1 MRNVSFFFGP
11 ETDVCAALSE
21 GLGFFASLDVGR
33 GEWAACLEDI
43 GYGGL
48 PVYLIDQESRKSWSA
63 DSTGDPGD
71 EAWEDLVRIATPEEG
86 FPYPQRAKVES
97 RHLYGGERNGGI
109 VTLITPGGVEVAINH
124 DGNDQLSLVVNFH
137 RESVFAATMMLA
149 RFAYREPEAYF
160 HLAVAANELSQSVL
174 KKDFVKVQLIDQESG
189 KSWSDGPNGCV
200 SIELN
205 TKNPAAYIQMN
216 GRTYYIDDSTNEA
229 IMESWRT
236 GDME

>member
-1 MRNVSFFFGP
+1 MRNVSFLFGP
-11 ETDVCAALSE
+11 ETDVCAALAE

-71 EAWEDLVRIATPEEG
+71 EAGEDLVRIATPEEG
-86 FPYPQRAKVES
+86 FPYPQRAKVGC
-97 RHLYGGERNGGI
+97 RHLYGGEGNGGF
-109 VTLITPGGVEVAINH
+109 VTLITPGGVEVAIYHN
-124 DGNDQLSLVVNFH
+124 GNDQLSLVVNFH

-149 RFAYREPEAYF
+149 RFAYREPAAYF

-174 KKDFVKVQLIDQESG
+174 KKDFVKVLR
-189 KSWSDGPNGCV
+189 DGSNGCV

-205 TKNPAAYIQMN
+205 TKNPAACIQMN
-216 GRTYYIDDSTNEA
+216 GRTFYIDDSTNEA